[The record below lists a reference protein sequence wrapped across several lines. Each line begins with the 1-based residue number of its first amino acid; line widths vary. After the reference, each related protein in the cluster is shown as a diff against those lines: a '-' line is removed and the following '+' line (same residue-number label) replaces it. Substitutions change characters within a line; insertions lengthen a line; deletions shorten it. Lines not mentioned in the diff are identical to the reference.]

1 MRIQGRRRILN
12 RLAAEET
19 YTENEHWLGPWM
31 ANTIAKGV
39 EEGVVVSAV
48 HDAFLYAYDRF
59 DRSRKCSFSSF
70 LTTKLRSNMVD
81 QQRLAKREY
90 NVLDLDQMGEQE
102 ARPKRSWDEMKDELS
117 PDAQVVAALA
127 IDPPSFIRPSGGCL
141 ASLRVAIRNLLMNE
155 GWEPKRIK
163 QAFADLA
170 LALQ

>member
-19 YTENEHWLGPWM
+19 FIENEHWLKPWM
-31 ANTIAKGV
+31 ANTIARGV

-48 HDAFLYAYDRF
+48 HDAFMYAYDRF

-70 LTTKLRSNMVD
+70 FTTKLRSIMID
-81 QQRLAKREY
+81 QQRLPKREY
-90 NVLDLDQMGEQE
+90 NVLEEIGEQE
-102 ARPKRSWDEMKDELS
+102 ARPRRSWEEMKNELP

-127 IDPPSFIRPSGGCL
+127 IDPPSFIQPSGGCL

-155 GWEPKRIK
+155 MGWEPKRIK